1 MLISSFRLKQIM
13 SHISFLS
20 QQQDLNRKVNNFVEL
35 VKEAETKDNL
45 PNWIILLLKSFKLL
59 SSDFQNVNDELFNQ
73 TIKLDERIQSLEG
86 KVALQETVTEQL
98 KNDRDLQQ
106 LHIQNLEKK
115 MEESIK
121 VMKVLLQENGDKE
134 IDNKTWIFDRWLNQQ
149 NNEKE

>member
-1 MLISSFRLKQIM
+1 M

-134 IDNKTWIFDRWLNQQ
+134 IDNKTWIFDRWLSQQ

>member
-1 MLISSFRLKQIM
+1 M